1 MSQIEL
7 VCRLTAHTGKNGSF
21 CEFSRIKNNCANI
34 PQEQWQVLISVL
46 AAVFEADIAWFQEIH
61 DSTPLKTLDTSQ
73 VIFPI
78 YLKNS

>member
-73 VIFPI
+73 AIFPM
-78 YLKNS
+78 YLP